1 MALDQVVQLRALGRR
16 LLAVLFKLQ
25 QQLREEHGVLHLA
38 LLKALRHR
46 LIIVNLAVE
55 HHGDLV
61 QLAGQAYEST
71 YLLVEDSVFL

>member
-16 LLAVLFKLQ
+16 LLAVLFELQ

-38 LLKALRHR
+38 LLEALRHR
-46 LIIVNLAVE
+46 LIIVDFAVE

-61 QLAGQAYEST
+61 QLSGQAYEST
-71 YLLVEDSVFL
+71 YLLVEHGIFL